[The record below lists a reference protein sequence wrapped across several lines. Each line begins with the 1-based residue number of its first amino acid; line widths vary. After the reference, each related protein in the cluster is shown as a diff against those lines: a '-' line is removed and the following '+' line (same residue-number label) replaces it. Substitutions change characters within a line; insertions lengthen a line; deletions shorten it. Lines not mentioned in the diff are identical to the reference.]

1 MKVIFAI
8 CLFSLVILIC
18 LFFAYIYLLKAYYSF
33 TESKEEKQNPMM
45 SCYVCQKNISKTAK
59 MCPHCGEHYGDANN
73 TTLPILDVFMT
84 LLCLLF
90 AFAALMYLIEIIQ
103 KN

>member
-1 MKVIFAI
+1 MEII
-8 CLFSLVILIC
+8 LGIGLFSLIILMC
-18 LFFAYIYLLKAYYSF
+18 LFFACMYLLKAYYGF

-45 SCYVCQKNISKTAK
+45 SCYVCEKSISKTAK

-73 TTLPILDVFMT
+73 TSYPVFDVIATLFFLF
-84 LLCLLF
+84 F